1 MSKCD
6 HCYHRTDTWSEKL
19 KEQGLNVCNI
29 VLVYKANFEDIIKDQ
44 QDWFDY
50 IDVDQIG
57 FGWIKI
63 GGMCYNEQPILK
75 NVKKCKWFERKL

>member
-1 MSKCD
+1 M
-6 HCYHRTDTWSEKL
+6 YG
-19 KEQGLNVCNI
+19 KESRCRSNCRSFSGCRVA
-29 VLVYKANFEDIIKDQ
+29 LVPYISLEDKIKDQ